1 MKKVL
6 GFASRY
12 DTITD
17 DKIHNIMH
25 AKKITDN
32 QREKTIFIFV
42 RHATMATHSNM
53 CSPKILLLIPFT
65 FRFHDCFST
74 NSSDNLLRN
83 LLLISCCDKSTTTT
97 IANQK
102 LYPTTEF
109 TNGRLNHIT
118 IKRRKKPYFIARINC
133 NPDTV
138 ASFQLMRLTHC
149 GDNQPNARPK
159 SKSDEKP
166 KCNNCCRTI
175 AKNHPVVV
183 CASCQLH
190 YHMKCANITPVD
202 YDSMVNEQTEI
213 ISSWLC
219 TLCHLSDLPTNLD
232 IFEEPLDYTST
243 IPYSQSMMIQAQAT
257 QEQTSSLDWKNT
269 LGKKASSEVQI
280 CQQHFQQIHR
290 NVRMDRQIRH
300 FQYSRNKNRE
310 ILSKL
315 PILILKATT
324 CFVKIAKRAVEECHC
339 MSETRFQLI
348 KSRSTV
354 KIEVESILVDV
365 ILDQRDFPLLS
376 AYKPP
381 SVNNETLTRELT
393 VASRH
398 SDVKPHRQCILSWRP
413 KLRPTPFA
421 T

>member
-1 MKKVL
+1 
-6 GFASRY
+6 
-12 DTITD
+12 
-17 DKIHNIMH
+17 
-25 AKKITDN
+25 
-32 QREKTIFIFV
+32 
-42 RHATMATHSNM
+42 MATHSNM

-190 YHMKCANITPVD
+190 YHMKRANITPVD
-202 YDSMVNEQTEI
+202 YNSMVNEQTEI

-269 LGKKASSEVQI
+269 LGKK
-280 CQQHFQQIHR
+280 HHR
-290 NVRMDRQIRH
+290 KFKYVNSISNKFTEMQEWIDRFDIFSIQ
-300 FQYSRNKNRE
+300 
-310 ILSKL
+310 
-315 PILILKATT
+315 
-324 CFVKIAKRAVEECHC
+324 
-339 MSETRFQLI
+339 ET
-348 KSRSTV
+348 
-354 KIEVESILVDV
+354 KIEKS
-365 ILDQRDFPLLS
+365 FPS
-376 AYKPP
+376 
-381 SVNNETLTRELT
+381 S
-393 VASRH
+393 
-398 SDVKPHRQCILSWRP
+398 Q
-413 KLRPTPFA
+413 F
-421 T
+421 